1 VGFCQDKHLLNEGLK
16 ECSKSAIINGLIS
29 NLSQKGG
36 DRMRGKVSILTII
49 FTVALI
55 FLFLLIASR
64 LGEKPSD
71 STIDGYSSGKRP
83 GTSEEAGEVNY
94 YLNPTPSP
102 SVYKPDI
109 DIRSWE
115 FILANNDNNIGTYTP
130 VCVQIEGFPQYFDER
145 AIDKLEEFLQAAR
158 DAGFTPFINSSF
170 RPYSSQ
176 KYIFNGKASQ
186 IAWDGK
192 YTYEQAVELAK
203 KIIAYPGTS
212 DHQTGL
218 AVDITDRYYRNLKHD
233 LVNQELLDWLT
244 DNCSNY
250 GFITRYPTHKYA
262 ITGLD
267 EPWHFRYVGREAAE
281 YIMENNLCLEQFIE
295 LYRDKRPVK

>member
-1 VGFCQDKHLLNEGLK
+1 
-16 ECSKSAIINGLIS
+16 
-29 NLSQKGG
+29 
-36 DRMRGKVSILTII
+36 MRGKVSILTIV
-49 FTVALI
+49 FTIALI
-55 FLFLLIASR
+55 FLLLLIASR
-64 LGEKPSD
+64 TGEKTKGD
-71 STIDGYSSGKRP
+71 SIDGYSSGK
-83 GTSEEAGEVNY
+83 SQDSYENAGDVNY
-94 YLNPTPSP
+94 FLNPTPAP

-109 DIRSWE
+109 DIHSWE

-130 VCVQIEGFPQYFDER
+130 VCKQINGFPQYFDER

-186 IAWDGK
+186 IAWGGK
-192 YTYEQAVELAK
+192 HTYEEAVELAK
-203 KIIAYPGTS
+203 KIVAFPGTS

-218 AVDITDRYYRNLKHD
+218 AVDITDKYYRKLTYG
-233 LVNQELLDWLT
+233 LVDQELLDWLK
-244 DNCSNY
+244 DNCVNY
-250 GFITRYPTHKYA
+250 GFIMRYPANKEA

-295 LYRDKRPVK
+295 LYRDKRPAK